1 MLSEGNQIHNFMS
14 SSGSGTVINYGS
26 GSDFL
31 TSYSSGSVSA
41 NQKVPVPTVPVPVT
55 QRCLERG
62 KLLLLAPPLRLL
74 FPPLYLLGQQKII
87 LMIGGRRRRR
97 GGRGKVRVHV
107 TSQQPI
113 GILGKELFATYR
125 TTTGAVVGVA
135 IAVPICY

>member
-1 MLSEGNQIHNFMS
+1 VKEIKYIILYLVGT
-14 SSGSGTVINYGS
+14 GSGTVNNYGS
-26 GSDFL
+26 GS
-31 TSYSSGSVSA
+31 GSIS
-41 NQKVPVPTVPVPVT
+41 QKVPGPTVPVP

-97 GGRGKVRVHV
+97 RGGRCKVRVHV
-107 TSQQPI
+107 TSQQLI